1 MHRIQTLR
9 TATLFALLIGAV
21 LSWNGSPLAAKARAS
36 GSVDGTLSSLSLTA
50 KTLTVQSRAGAQTIL
65 KLDDSSRLFRNGKR
79 ASLADL
85 VLRDRIS
92 AQFDRATLRL
102 RAAQA
107 RGPELATTRGRFAGW
122 DAAARELDVLT
133 SRGEKT
139 FAVDSTTRVTR
150 NGQAARPGDLRSGDA
165 LTVHSR
171 GGRTALATDV
181 QAEGDDE
188 AEVEGEIT
196 AIAGNDV
203 TLDPEAG
210 DPVTV
215 HVDDSTM
222 IQLKDHG
229 HKTAGT
235 LADLAVGQDAE
246 AEYDPTTMV
255 ASKIQ
260 VEVEDDAADES
271 EVEGTLSAVDAT
283 AGTFSITPEE
293 GGADVALTIDDQTK
307 ITLDGE
313 PATLADLAIGSEAE
327 AKFDPATGLASRL
340 KVKTEDD
347 DGEDDDAAA
356 EIEGWVTAV
365 SDTSITIDPRGRPT
379 ATLTLDADT
388 QIKID
393 GRIKT
398 AADISVG
405 DEAEARYDKATM
417 LALSLRV
424 ASHANGGDD
433 GGGDGGGE
441 GGD

>member
-1 MHRIQTLR
+1 VN
-9 TATLFALLIGAV
+9 A
-21 LSWNGSPLAAKARAS
+21 SPAAAKAR
-36 GSVDGTLSSLSLTA
+36 GSNSVEGSLSSLSLSA
-50 KTLTVQSRAGAQTIL
+50 RTLTIQSRAGAQTIL
-65 KLDDSSRLFRNGKR
+65 KLDDSSRLFRNGQR

-102 RAAQA
+102 RTAQA
-107 RGPELATTRGRFAGW
+107 RGPQLDTTRGRFGAW
-122 DAAARELDVLT
+122 DAAARELEVLT
-133 SRGEKT
+133 SRGQKS
-139 FAVDSTTRVTR
+139 FLVDSTTRVSR
-150 NGQAARPGDLRSGDA
+150 NGLSARPGDLRSGDA
-165 LTVHSR
+165 LIVHSR
-171 GGRTALATDV
+171 GGRVALAADV

-196 AIAGNDV
+196 AIAGDDV
-203 TLDPEAG
+203 TIDPESG

-215 HVDDSTM
+215 HVDESTV

-235 LADLAVGQDAE
+235 LADLAPGQDAE

-260 VEVEDDAADES
+260 VEVEDDEAEEG
-271 EVEGTLSAVDAT
+271 EVEGTLSAVDAA
-283 AGTFSITPEE
+283 AGTFSIAPED
-293 GGADVALTIDDQTK
+293 GGADVALTIDEQTK

-313 PATLADLAIGSEAE
+313 PATLADLAVGSEAE
-327 AKFDPATGLASRL
+327 AKFDPATGLTSRL

-347 DGEDDDAAA
+347 DEEDDDEQESA
-356 EIEGWVTAV
+356 EIEGWVTAI

-379 ATLTLDADT
+379 ITLTLDADT
-388 QIKID
+388 EIKID

-398 AADISVG
+398 AADISIG
-405 DEAEARYDKATM
+405 DEAEARYDKTTM

-433 GGGDGGGE
+433 GEDDGGDDDSE